1 MTSRGDELHPPSEWK
16 LIAYDRR
23 AAIGWR
29 DLAVQAPEN
38 LRRAWLALTSD
49 PRSSADLSRQ
59 HRLKRDLKQV
69 KVGGTEMEQWQ
80 FEVTG
85 GGRIWYAID
94 DENKTLWITHAG
106 PGHPRRTD
114 R

>member
-1 MTSRGDELHPPSEWK
+1 MTGRGEELHPPSQWK
-16 LIAYDRR
+16 LIARDRR
-23 AAIGWR
+23 AAAGWR

-49 PRSSADLSRQ
+49 PRSTADLSRQ
-59 HRLKRDLKQV
+59 HRLKRDLKHV
-69 KVGGTEMEQWQ
+69 KIGGTELEQWQ

-94 DENKTLWITHAG
+94 DKGKTLWITHAG

>member
-1 MTSRGDELHPPSEWK
+1 MTGRGDELHPPSKWK
-16 LIAYDRR
+16 VVARDRT
-23 AAIGWR
+23 AATGWR

-38 LRRAWLALTSD
+38 LRRAWIALTSD

-69 KVGGTEMEQWQ
+69 KIAGAELEQWQ

-94 DENKTLWITHAG
+94 DDRKTLWVTHAG

>member
-1 MTSRGDELHPPSEWK
+1 MTGRGDELHPPTAWK
-16 LIAYDRR
+16 IIAHDRK
-23 AAIGWR
+23 AAAGWR
-29 DLAVQAPEN
+29 DLAAQAPEN
-38 LRRAWLALTSD
+38 LRRAWMALTAD

-59 HRLKRDLKQV
+59 HRLKRDLKHV
-69 KVGGTEMEQWQ
+69 KIAGAELEQWQ

-94 DENKTLWITHAG
+94 DERKTLWITHAG